1 MEAQT
6 LAVIMPYYEGKL
18 LSDYMPKDG
27 LPLVEVLD
35 IMEPV
40 ADVIDALHFN
50 GLVHGNLTAEEYHVG
65 KAWNGSDC
73 FGCGCI

>member
-1 MEAQT
+1 MTVEVLDVVMEAQT

-18 LSDYMPKDG
+18 LSDYLPKGG

-40 ADVIDALHFN
+40 ADVIDSLHFN
-50 GLVHGNLTAEEYHVG
+50 GLVHGNA
-65 KAWNGSDC
+65 
-73 FGCGCI
+73 